1 MGYNKKPKSTVT
13 RTVSLRMDV
22 AEKLEQT
29 WKAERTD
36 RSSFVNDVLEDILGI
51 KAHPEIRAAVRR
63 LDQREEG
70 SADKS

>member
-1 MGYNKKPKSTVT
+1 MGHNKKPKSTVT

-22 AEKLEQT
+22 AEKLEQA

-51 KAHPEIRAAVRR
+51 KTHPEIRAAVRR
-63 LDQREEG
+63 LDQQEKGGAGE
-70 SADKS
+70 S

>member
-1 MGYNKKPKSTVT
+1 
-13 RTVSLRMDV
+13 MDV
-22 AEKLEQT
+22 SELLEKAWQ
-29 WKAERTD
+29 AERTD

-51 KAHPEIRAAVRR
+51 KEHPEIRAAVRR

>member
-22 AEKLEQT
+22 AEKLEQV
-29 WKAERTD
+29 WQAERTD

-51 KAHPEIRAAVRR
+51 KTHPEIRAAVRR

-70 SADKS
+70 SSDKS

>member
-1 MGYNKKPKSTVT
+1 MGYNKKPRSTVT
-13 RTVSLRMDV
+13 RTVSLRMAV
-22 AEKLEQT
+22 AEKLEQA

-51 KAHPEIRAAVRR
+51 KTHPEIRAAVRR

-70 SADKS
+70 GADKS

>member
-1 MGYNKKPKSTVT
+1 MGYNKKPRSTVT

-22 AEKLEQT
+22 SDLLEKAWQ
-29 WKAERTD
+29 AERTD

-51 KAHPEIRAAVRR
+51 KEHPEIRAAVRR